1 MKTTLCL
8 LFLLMTTAAF
18 GQAGGNTWALD
29 SQPQVVTIPSHPQT
43 AAPQP
48 MATELNLLGTASYV
62 YAQGERPLWEVGPKP
77 VVVSLGEVARKLRKE
92 HEGVKKAEKCF
103 EN

>member
-1 MKTTLCL
+1 
-8 LFLLMTTAAF
+8 
-18 GQAGGNTWALD
+18 
-29 SQPQVVTIPSHPQT
+29 
-43 AAPQP
+43 

>member
-1 MKTTLCL
+1 MKPTLCV
-8 LFLLMTTAAF
+8 LFLLFTTAAF
-18 GQAGGNTWALD
+18 GQAVGAAWALD

-43 AAPQP
+43 ASQQP
-48 MATELNLLGTASYV
+48 MAAELNLLGNAGSV
-62 YAQGERPLWEVGPKP
+62 SAHGERPLWEVGPKP
-77 VVVSLGEVARKLRKE
+77 VIVSLGEVARKLRKE